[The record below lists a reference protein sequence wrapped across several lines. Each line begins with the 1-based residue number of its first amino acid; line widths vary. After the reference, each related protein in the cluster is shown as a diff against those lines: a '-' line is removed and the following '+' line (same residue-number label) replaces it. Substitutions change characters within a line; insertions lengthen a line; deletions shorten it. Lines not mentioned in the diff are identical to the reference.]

1 MREVLA
7 PYFDAAPATDPVDRS
22 LVDHLYRPLYQA
34 LVNLS

>member
-7 PYFDAAPATDPVDRS
+7 PYFDEASGVDAIDRS
-22 LVDHLYRPLYQA
+22 LVDYLYRPLYQA